1 MIEQKPD
8 KISIL
13 LVEDDDID
21 AMAINRAI
29 HKSGIPVDSVKRCIY
44 AEDALKALESENPQC
59 IFLDYQLPGTD
70 GLTLLKKIKIQRP
83 KTPVVVLT
91 SQGDERLAVEMM
103 KAGAYDY
110 FQKSEVTTE
119 KISKILLGIKRLIEL
134 EIEQENTRK
143 QLQETE
149 EFLQKVTKS
158 SPNII
163 YINDIEGN
171 TNLFHNEQLRELLGY
186 TPEEVKELGLDIFS
200 KVVDFDEYQRIRQH
214 YLRLRH
220 ELKDGEIAENEFRL
234 KHKNGSDVWLFTRE
248 IAFKRNKDG
257 KVKELLGT
265 AIDITARK
273 KQEQELLEAKKAA
286 EEAARAKAEFLSTM
300 SHEIRTPMNAII
312 GLTEL
317 LLREYK
323 FDEDVT
329 TNLKAIKFAAD
340 NLLVIINDILDF
352 SKIEAG
358 KLTFE
363 KLNFDLRE
371 KFDFLYKTFLPK
383 AKDQNIDL
391 YFHLDNDIPPYI
403 IGDPYRLN
411 QILVNLIGNA
421 IKFTLKGE
429 VNVSAKVTKKTK
441 SSLQIR
447 FDIKDTGIGIPEDKI
462 NNIFESFSQAHSNK
476 RINFGG
482 TGLGL
487 AITKKLV
494 ELQGGKI
501 SVESK
506 ENIGSTFSVEL
517 MFGIGKKEESSDDS
531 KSGKSKNF
539 KHLKIIVAEDN
550 PVNQILIKHI
560 LNNWGCEY
568 VVCSNGHQVIE
579 WLDKE
584 QFSLILMDI
593 HMPELNGVEAAKI
606 IRNSKKNYS
615 NIPIIA
621 LTADAFAKAN
631 PEYCNIVFQDFLTK
645 PFKIE
650 ELEGVITKLQLT

>member
-1 MIEQKPD
+1 MNEQNLD
-8 KISIL
+8 KITIL

-21 AMAINRAI
+21 AMALNRAI
-29 HKSGIPVDSVKRCIY
+29 QKSGIPIDSIKRCIY
-44 AEDALKALESENPQC
+44 AEDALKSLENVNPHC
-59 IFLDYQLPGTD
+59 IFIDYQLPGND
-70 GLTLLKKIKIQRP
+70 GLTLLKEIKSLRP

-103 KAGAYDY
+103 KAGAFDY
-110 FQKSEVTTE
+110 FQKSEVNAE
-119 KISKILLGIKRLIEL
+119 KISKTLLGIKRLLEL

-143 QLQETE
+143 QLEETE
-149 EFLQKVTKS
+149 QFLQKVTKS

-163 YINDIEGN
+163 YVNDIEGN

-186 TPEEVKELGLDIFS
+186 TPDEVNKIGLDIFS
-200 KVVDFDEYQRIRQH
+200 RIIEFEEYQRIRQH
-214 YLRLRH
+214 YLKLRH
-220 ELKDGEIAENEFRL
+220 ELKDGEIAENEFKL
-234 KHKNGSDVWLFTRE
+234 KHKDGQDVWLFTRE
-248 IAFKRNKDG
+248 IAFRRNKDG

-265 AIDITARK
+265 AIDITGRK

-286 EEAARAKAEFLSTM
+286 EEAAKAKAEFLSTM

-317 LLREYK
+317 LLRDYK
-323 FDEDVT
+323 FEEDIT
-329 TNLKAIKFAAD
+329 NNLKAIKFAAD

-363 KLNFDLRE
+363 RLNFNLNE

-383 AKDQNIDL
+383 AIDQNINL
-391 YFHLDNDIPPYI
+391 YFHIDNNIPEYI

-429 VNVSAKVTKKTK
+429 VSVSAKLTKKMK
-441 SSLQIR
+441 SSVIIK

-462 NNIFESFSQAHSNK
+462 NGIFESFSQAHSNK
-476 RINFGG
+476 RKNFGG

-501 SVESK
+501 SVQSQ
-506 ENIGSTFSVEL
+506 ENVGSIFTVEL
-517 MFGIGKKEESSDDS
+517 MFGIGKKEETSDDVQT
-531 KSGKSKNF
+531 GKGKNF
-539 KHLKIIVAEDN
+539 KNLKIIVAEDN

-560 LNNWGCEY
+560 LNKWGCEY
-568 VVCSNGHQVIE
+568 VVCSNGHEVIK
-579 WLDKE
+579 WLDKD
-584 QFSLILMDI
+584 QFSLILMDLL
-593 HMPELNGVEAAKI
+593 MPELDGIETLKI
-606 IRNSKKNYS
+606 IRSSKRKYS
-615 NIPIIA
+615 DIPVIA
-621 LTADAFAKAN
+621 LTADAFAKSN
-631 PEYCNIVFQDFLTK
+631 PEYCNAGFQDFVTK

-650 ELEGVITKLQLT
+650 DLEEVVSKLQLV